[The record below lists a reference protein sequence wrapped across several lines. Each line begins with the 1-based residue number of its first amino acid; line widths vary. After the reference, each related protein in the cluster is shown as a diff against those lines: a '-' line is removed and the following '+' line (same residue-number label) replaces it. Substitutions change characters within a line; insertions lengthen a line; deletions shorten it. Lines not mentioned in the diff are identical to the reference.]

1 MPLTEL
7 GYTEGKRFG
16 GEEET
21 KCSLKSLKMC
31 VEHKF
36 TQFFV
41 EYLRYMR
48 HCTRCEDVVVT
59 QIRS

>member
-21 KCSLKSLKMC
+21 KCSLKCLKMC
-31 VEHKF
+31 VEH
-36 TQFFV
+36 
-41 EYLRYMR
+41 
-48 HCTRCEDVVVT
+48 
-59 QIRS
+59 